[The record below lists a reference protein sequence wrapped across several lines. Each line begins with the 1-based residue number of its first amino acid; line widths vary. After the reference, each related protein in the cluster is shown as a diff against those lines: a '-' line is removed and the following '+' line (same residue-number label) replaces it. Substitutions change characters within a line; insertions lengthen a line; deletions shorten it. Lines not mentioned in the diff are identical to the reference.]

1 MIYDLQAFLRIK
13 VNVQIAFADTE
24 LDFMCALCFLVKK
37 LHGGSGENNRFEEN
51 NEKAFDYVVLYNKE
65 CVTKKMCEVN
75 LKRWYLRERNCK
87 LYPRAASE

>member
-1 MIYDLQAFLRIK
+1 
-13 VNVQIAFADTE
+13 
-24 LDFMCALCFLVKK
+24 MCIVL
-37 LHGGSGENNRFEEN
+37 SGDIVTLGFFNGLEEN

>member
-1 MIYDLQAFLRIK
+1 VSIVL
-13 VNVQIAFADTE
+13 
-24 LDFMCALCFLVKK
+24 
-37 LHGGSGENNRFEEN
+37 SGDIVTLGFFNGLEEN

>member
-1 MIYDLQAFLRIK
+1 MSIVL
-13 VNVQIAFADTE
+13 
-24 LDFMCALCFLVKK
+24 
-37 LHGGSGENNRFEEN
+37 SGDIVTLGFFNGLEEN